1 MTNFWTTL
9 PRPIVALAPMEGV
22 TDSAFRQLCR
32 SFGADVVYT
41 EFISSD
47 AIDHRAPSALKK
59 MDFDVTEQPV
69 VCQIFGRNPEAF
81 RRAAQE
87 VEHRGFAGIDLNF
100 GCPARKVMSHG
111 SGVSLMRDPKYARQ
125 LIESVL
131 EVVSIPVSIKVRASI
146 RREAKEVDPTCTER
160 ITAADLVTAIN
171 DLPVAAIM
179 VHGRSYE
186 QGFTGTPDTEMIAR
200 VKREFKGV
208 VLANG
213 GIHSAN
219 DGQQILLASGADGV
233 GVARGS
239 VGRPTIFSELR
250 KLLRP
255 SQAQIAIP
263 ETSEIIMRHADLIL
277 ATKGERGLVEI
288 RKHLSAY
295 VTGWPNATTFR
306 RRLSG
311 ISTRPD
317 IAAFAADV
325 KIAAAQQHPGC

>member
-1 MTNFWTTL
+1 MKNFWTTL

-32 SFGADVVYT
+32 HFGADVVYT

-47 AIDHRAPSALKK
+47 AIDHRAPSALRK
-59 MDFDVTEQPV
+59 MDFHSSEQPV
-69 VCQIFGRNPEAF
+69 VCQIFGRNPDAF

-87 VEHRGFAGIDLNF
+87 VERRGFAGIDLNF

-111 SGVSLMRDPKYARQ
+111 SGVSLMRDPQYARQ
-125 LIESVL
+125 LIESVM
-131 EVVSIPVSIKVRASI
+131 EAVSIPVSIKVRASI
-146 RREAKEVDPTCTER
+146 RREAKEVDPTCTDR
-160 ITAADLVTAIN
+160 VTAADLVAAIK

-186 QGFTGTPDTEMIAR
+186 QGFTGSPDTAMIAR
-200 VKREFKGV
+200 VKQAFDGI

-213 GIHSAN
+213 GIHSAD
-219 DGQQILLASGADGV
+219 DGERILQASGADGV

-239 VGRPTIFSELR
+239 VGRPTIFTDLR
-250 KLLRP
+250 DRLRP
-255 SQAQIAIP
+255 DEGP
-263 ETSEIIMRHADLIL
+263 TTTTETAEIIIRHADLIL

-295 VTGWPNATTFR
+295 VTGLPNATAFR
-306 RRLSG
+306 RRLSAV
-311 ISTRPD
+311 STQAD
-317 IAAFAADV
+317 IAAFAGDV
-325 KIAAAQQHPGC
+325 KIAAKQQHPD